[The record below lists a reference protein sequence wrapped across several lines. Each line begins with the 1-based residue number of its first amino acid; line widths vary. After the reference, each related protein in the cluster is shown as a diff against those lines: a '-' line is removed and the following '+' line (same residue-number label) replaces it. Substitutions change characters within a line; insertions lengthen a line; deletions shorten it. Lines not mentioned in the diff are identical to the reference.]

1 MLAGHAA
8 RGSHSSSFLLWFG
21 MLMAIPGMCAI
32 GIALTTVPATFEL
45 QAMAQHASQSQLHA
59 VLSAFATRQ
68 TWLVSAIVAC
78 VVFTVACSLTLVYMR
93 IVRPLRAIDARFAE
107 LAAGH
112 GDLSR
117 ELPVA
122 HEDEIG
128 GVARSLNGFL
138 ARLRELIGDVRRMS
152 VNIAIESAKTGR
164 RIQDTT
170 QSAEEQGKLTA
181 VIFGSSAAVQGA
193 IGSVSQ
199 NANAI
204 AQATAGH
211 VQSAEASYEELLG
224 VAQRID
230 QVSTRLNQFNSTV
243 HELSENTAGIRD
255 IGLLINDISD
265 QTNLLALNAAIEAA
279 RAGEVGR
286 GFAVVAD
293 EVRKLAEKVKS
304 ATGVIAGNT
313 ERIIGLVSSTQA
325 ETAAINADAVHTH
338 QVVQK
343 SSHSFKQLVSDFSV
357 MNGQLQEI
365 SQSMREL
372 EGANARI
379 HQQVSQIQGLSGNV
393 ADQMKDSETSY
404 RDLSTVTESVL
415 GVVSRFTIGNSA
427 FDRSLRQ
434 TGTYRDRIAAYLG
447 AESQAGLDVFDR
459 QYRPIPD
466 THPQKFHT
474 AYDMRVA
481 PRLQEMYEEL
491 LQHIDGCI
499 FALAVDVNGYAPTH
513 IKKAARPPTGD
524 PALDLIQSRDKRM
537 FNSPTERRAAAS
549 TQPSLMQTYL
559 RDTGELVVDLAM
571 PIHISSRHWG
581 ALRVGFSPLALIAEN
596 EAR

>member
-1 MLAGHAA
+1 LTV
-8 RGSHSSSFLLWFG
+8 WFVA
-21 MLMAIPGMCAI
+21 LSAIPGAVVICL
-32 GIALTTVPATFEL
+32 ALT
-45 QAMAQHASQSQLHA
+45 A
-59 VLSAFATRQ
+59 VLSLWDLRDLAQRATQPELQRVVAALAVRQ
-68 TWLVSAIVAC
+68 VWIAAAIVVSVLSMFVGGWA
-78 VVFTVACSLTLVYMR
+78 VVSRRLL
-93 IVRPLRAIDARFAE
+93 RPLREINARFAE
-107 LAAGH
+107 LGEGR

-122 HEDEIG
+122 REDEVG
-128 GVARSLNGFL
+128 RVAQSLNGFV
-138 ARLRELIGDVRRMS
+138 ARVRELIFDVRRLS

-164 RIQDTT
+164 RIHDTT
-170 QSAEEQGKLTA
+170 GSAEEQGKLTT
-181 VIFGSSAAVQGA
+181 VIFGSSADVQGA
-193 IGSVSQ
+193 IGNVSQ

-211 VQSAEASYEELLG
+211 VQSAEASYKELLE
-224 VAQRID
+224 VAQRIE
-230 QVSTRLNQFNSTV
+230 QVGERLNHFNATV

-313 ERIIGLVSSTQA
+313 DRIIGLVSTTQA
-325 ETAAINADAVHTH
+325 ETEAINADSAHTH

-343 SSHSFKQLVSDFSV
+343 SSHSFKRLVSDFSV

-372 EGANARI
+372 EAANARI

-393 ADQMKDSETSY
+393 ATQMQDSETSY
-404 RDLSTVTESVL
+404 RDLSTVTEGVL

-427 FDRSLRQ
+427 FDRSLGQ
-434 TGTYRDRIAAYLG
+434 TGAFRDRIAAYLTT
-447 AESQAGLDVFDR
+447 ELDNGLDVFDR
-459 QYRPIPD
+459 RYQPIPSTD
-466 THPQKFHT
+466 PQKFHT
-474 AYDMRVA
+474 AYDVRVA
-481 PRLQEMYEEL
+481 PKLQDMYEEL
-491 LQHIDGCI
+491 LQQIDGGI

-513 IKKAARPPTGD
+513 IKKASRPLTGD
-524 PALDLIQSRDKRM
+524 PAIDLINSRDKRM
-537 FNSPTERRAAAS
+537 FNKPTELRAATS
-549 TQPSLMQTYL
+549 TKPSLMQTYL

-571 PIHISSRHWG
+571 PIYVAGRHWG
-581 ALRVGFSPLALIAEN
+581 ALRVGFSPLALIEKD
-596 EAR
+596 EMGGSK